1 MAVTNEWYSLH
12 RSFCSYSDFRLGDAM
27 VNSLRLIENNLTQW
41 LIGFNNYTGA
51 LSALKSIDLKKT
63 YQTKN
68 SGVSWIDRILEIFKS
83 GF

>member
-1 MAVTNEWYSLH
+1 MAVTNEWHSLP
-12 RSFCSYSDFRLGDAM
+12 RSFCSYSDFRLGDVM

-51 LSALKSIDLKKT
+51 LSELKSIDLKKT
-63 YQTKN
+63 YQTQIL
-68 SGVSWIDRILEIFKS
+68 GVSWIDRILEIFKS

>member
-1 MAVTNEWYSLH
+1 MP
-12 RSFCSYSDFRLGDAM
+12 RSFCSYSDFRLGDVM

-63 YQTKN
+63 L
-68 SGVSWIDRILEIFKS
+68 SSLEKDLSSLHSMFMRRAIPI
-83 GF
+83 GPV